1 MDLKVKKLTETAKLP
16 TYGSERA
23 IGLDLYLDTQN
34 NDDRILM
41 PGHRKLFHTGLSM
54 EIPEGYYGRVAPR
67 SGLALK
73 FGIDVLAGVV
83 DSDYRGEIMV
93 IIQNNDQN
101 GVEFL
106 PGEKIAQLI
115 LERADRANVVE
126 VQELTDTNRGEAG
139 LGSTGS

>member
-1 MDLKVKKLTETAKLP
+1 MELKVKKLTETAKLP
-16 TYGSERA
+16 TYGSDYA
-23 IGLDLYLDTQN
+23 IGLDLFLDTQN
-34 NDDRILM
+34 NDDRIIM
-41 PGHRKLFHTGLSM
+41 PGHRKMFHTGIAM

-83 DSDYRGEIMV
+83 DSDYRGEILV
-93 IIQNNDQN
+93 ILQNNDQH

-106 PGEKIAQLI
+106 PGEKIAQII
-115 LERADRANVVE
+115 LEKADRATVVE
-126 VQELTDTNRGEAG
+126 VQELSDTNRGAAG